1 MWKWYMFLH
10 PDWMSMLCV
19 MRCFYCQYIS
29 LSRFLYCLFFPQILV
44 KKGFLFN
51 ICILGSVKTGWSPQ
65 FASNKV
71 LVKLFQQRLKPLPDV
86 FGYKTECNTIKASR
100 SDSLFC
106 TIHHFETTNTCNR
119 HTRKSYKHFC
129 LCPTWFVWSILR
141 PLVSDWTGGT
151 YSKCSL
157 LFRLILSKLCVLVL
171 VICKV
176 TANKTWEL
184 GFVHQ
189 FIITDWGGSGFYWNS
204 SVNLCQVKTYNPI
217 LQNPWITFSEGLF
230 MSNANI
236 LLKF

>member
-1 MWKWYMFLH
+1 MFLDTKQSAT
-10 PDWMSMLCV
+10 PLKLRGV
-19 MRCFYCQYIS
+19 TLYFV
-29 LSRFLYCLFFPQILV
+29 RFITLRQQIHV
-44 KKGFLFN
+44 TDT
-51 ICILGSVKTGWSPQ
+51 LGKAINT
-65 FASNKV
+65 FA
-71 LVKLFQQRLKPLPDV
+71 
-86 FGYKTECNTIKASR
+86 
-100 SDSLFC
+100 
-106 TIHHFETTNTCNR
+106 
-119 HTRKSYKHFC
+119 
-129 LCPTWFVWSILR
+129 FVRPGSFWSILR

-176 TANKTWEL
+176 TVNKTWEL

-204 SVNLCQVKTYNPI
+204 SVNLRQVKTYNPI

-236 LLKF
+236 LLKFYRFWT